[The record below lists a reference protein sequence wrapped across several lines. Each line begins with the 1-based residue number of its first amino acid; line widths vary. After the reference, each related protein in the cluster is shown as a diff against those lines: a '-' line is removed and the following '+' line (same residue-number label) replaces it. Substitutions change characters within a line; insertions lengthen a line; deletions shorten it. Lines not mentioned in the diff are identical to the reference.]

1 MIEIDLIYKIVFYIR
16 TVRSEIDDWDL
27 VLRKML
33 TAVNPG
39 PLDNTTLAA
48 NTLVYTARFLIQLFD
63 NAKF

>member
-1 MIEIDLIYKIVFYIR
+1 VFYIR

-63 NAKF
+63 NAKS